1 MSLQAVL
8 DLAQVKLSIKKDKQK
23 LGLHLPKSEATNGVE
38 NYLLRGDPRVVLK
51 ALAQSMVDVG
61 IPTSPLSKYDLLSY
75 GLKNA
80 TDEEVTEYRTAEP
93 ELLEY
98 GTADA
103 VALIEENESSGVCN
117 PIDLD
122 DCVIVSKTKNMFLL
136 KAIQSTL
143 GRGNIV
149 DAGDD
154 ARLLLGQTANTM
166 QVAEKIKTLFVQ
178 RVQRIEDEAPEE
190 EDSPR
195 DVAAPSRMIESA
207 NVDPEQVDAVSD
219 GSCEIWINRHI
230 KMDFNKLARNDSTG
244 DFYLHKWLETKCF
257 STGGQKKFF
266 SKVPR
271 TVPVKDWALKITELL
286 RNEGVDV
293 GRNES
298 DIAGLWAIR
307 KYNGQVNVVGSGENK
322 RVCRKN

>member
-1 MSLQAVL
+1 M
-8 DLAQVKLSIKKDKQK
+8 DLAQVKLSFKKDKQR
-23 LGLHLPKSEATNGVE
+23 LGLHMPNSEATDRVD

-51 ALAQSMVDVG
+51 ALAQCMVDAG
-61 IPTSPLSKYDLLSY
+61 IPVSPLTKYDLLSY

-80 TDEEVTEYRTAEP
+80 TDEEVSEYRTSELEP
-93 ELLEY
+93 LEY
-98 GTADA
+98 STSDA
-103 VALIEENESSGVCN
+103 VAFIEENEN
-117 PIDLD
+117 PSELD
-122 DCVIVSKTKNMFLL
+122 DCVIISNTKNKFLL

-143 GRGNIV
+143 GKGNI
-149 DAGDD
+149 DEEGDK
-154 ARLLLGQTANTM
+154 ARLLLGQTATTKH
-166 QVAEKIKTLFVQ
+166 VAGKIGTLFEQ
-178 RVQRIEDEAPEE
+178 RVERIENEVPEE
-190 EDSPR
+190 EEDK
-195 DVAAPSRMIESA
+195 PSTSGPTYCESA
-207 NVDPEQVDAVSD
+207 NVNLNEGDAVSD

-271 TVPVKDWALKITELL
+271 TVLVKDWATKITELL

-293 GRNES
+293 GRNET

-307 KYNGQVNVVGSGENK
+307 KYNGQVNVVGSGDNK